1 MNGFTTPIAKGD
13 CGGCMLRMALFIAL
27 GTSLA
32 GCQCHPV
39 RIDATAVVKP
49 EMPVNNAGP
58 IVSQTVAAD
67 HGTDCDCENCAAT
80 TPRIAVIDV
89 DGLLVNADM
98 TGLGSAGENPVAL
111 FRERLDA
118 VRKDSRVKAV
128 VIRINSPGGGVTAT
142 DIMWHDLEKFR
153 EQTRLPVVACIMDVG
168 TGGAY
173 YLATASD
180 YIVAHATSVTGGIGV
195 ILNLYDLS
203 LMLEH
208 YQILSVPVKSGPN
221 IDMGTPLRE
230 LGEERRKMLQ
240 GMADEYHEI
249 FNRVVLDARPGVES
263 AVADTFDGRV
273 FSASQALERKLI
285 DQVGYLDDAVAVAKQ
300 LSGVARARVAMYHR
314 CNDRARSP
322 YAITPNVPLQAS
334 VFPLSIPALDRTKMP
349 TFLYLWQPEPTME
362 KMVGR

>member
-1 MNGFTTPIAKGD
+1 MQRIA
-13 CGGCMLRMALFIAL
+13 FIAGL
-27 GTSLA
+27 CLALA

-39 RIDATAVVKP
+39 RIEATAKIQP
-49 EMPVNNAGP
+49 EMPVKNVGP
-58 IVSQTVAAD
+58 VVSQTVLAE
-67 HGTDCDCENCAAT
+67 HGADCDCKDCRAC
-80 TPRIAVIDV
+80 TPKIAVIDV
-89 DGLLVNADM
+89 DGLLANTDM

-118 VRKDSRVKAV
+118 VKKDPLVCGV
-128 VIRINSPGGGVTAT
+128 VLRINSPGGGVAAT
-142 DIMWHDLEKFR
+142 DIMWHDLQQFR
-153 EQTRLPVVACIMDVG
+153 ECTNLPVVSCLMDVG

-180 YIVAHATSVTGGIGV
+180 HIVAHPTSVTGGIGV

-230 LGEERRKMLQ
+230 LGDERRKMLQ
-240 GMADEYHEI
+240 QMADEYHRQFKQI
-249 FNRVVLDARPGVES
+249 VES
-263 AVADTFDGRV
+263 ARPSIDTTLASTFDGRV
-273 FSASQALERKLI
+273 FTASQAMERRLI
-285 DQVGYLDDAVAVAKQ
+285 DEIGYLDNAIDMAKQ
-300 LSGVARARVAMYHR
+300 LACVQTATVAMYHR
-314 CNDRARSP
+314 CEDRARTA
-322 YAITPNVPLQAS
+322 YAITPNVPLQGSA
-334 VFPLSIPALDRTKMP
+334 FPMSIPPLDRSKMP